1 MHVYF
6 PQVPGCI
13 KSCQKAGITVRMVTG
28 DNIETARAIAEKC
41 SIIRKGDGF
50 LVLEGKEFNKR
61 VTDANGTI
69 EQEKLDKV
77 WPRLRVLARS
87 SPTDKYTLV
96 DGIIRSRIHK
106 NREVVAVTGDGTNDG
121 PALKRADVG
130 FAMVCKLSST
140 SSDIA
145 YTVDREIFGVK
156 IFSSTTFSD
165 EN

>member
-1 MHVYF
+1 MAVIESCLRCVLF
-6 PQVPGCI
+6 SQVPGCI

-41 SIIRKGDGF
+41 GIIRKGDGF

-61 VTDANGTI
+61 VTDASGAI
-69 EQEKLDKV
+69 DQEKLDKV

-130 FAMVCKLSST
+130 FAMVRLWYIILYIKYM
-140 SSDIA
+140 
-145 YTVDREIFGVK
+145 YTYFIINV
-156 IFSSTTFSD
+156 T
-165 EN
+165 